1 MDLLDDL
8 EVTEYF
14 NTVTDE
20 QLLADLAEAGYR
32 FYWIKGVENAVS
44 KADPT

>member
-14 NTVTDE
+14 ATVTDE
-20 QLLADLAEAGYR
+20 QLLADLAAVGYR
-32 FYWIKGVENAVS
+32 FYWIKGVENGE
-44 KADPT
+44 KTKL